1 VLMDEVKI
9 KINEIFHSIQGE
21 SLLAGKPTAFIR
33 TSYCNLRCN
42 WCDTKYAYWE
52 GNLMT
57 VSEILEKIKPFEA
70 EYACVTGGE
79 PLSQRGTLELLKAL
93 IKSEYTVSLET
104 NGSFSIKDVPQEV
117 IKVIDIKCPE
127 SGESERMAWEN
138 FDLVQKHD
146 QFKFVV
152 ASRADFDWAQD
163 ICQKHNLNDRCT
175 ILYSPAFG
183 LVKPAELAGWILSSK
198 APVTMQTQ
206 QHKEIWGTDER
217 GV

>member
-1 VLMDEVKI
+1 MLMDEVKI

-33 TSYCNLRCN
+33 TSYCNLRCT

-52 GNLMT
+52 GTLMT
-57 VSEILEKIKPFEA
+57 VPEILEKIKPFEA
-70 EYACVTGGE
+70 QYACVTGGE

-93 IKSEYTVSLET
+93 LKAEYTVSLET
-104 NGSFSIKDVPQEV
+104 NGSFSVKDVPQEV

-127 SGESERMAWEN
+127 SGESDKMAWEN

-152 ASRADFDWAQD
+152 ASQKDFEWAQE
-163 ICQKHNLNDRCT
+163 ICQKHNLHERCT
-175 ILYSPAFG
+175 VLYSPAFG
-183 LVKPAELAGWILSSK
+183 LVKPAELASWILSAK
-198 APVTMQTQ
+198 APVTLQTQ
-206 QHKEIWGTDER
+206 QHKEIWGNNER

>member
-1 VLMDEVKI
+1 MDEVKI

-33 TSYCNLRCN
+33 TSYCNLRCT

-52 GNLMT
+52 GSLMT
-57 VSEILEKIKPFEA
+57 LPEILEKIKPFETK
-70 EYACVTGGE
+70 YACVTGGE
-79 PLSQRGTLELLKAL
+79 PLSQRGTISLIKAL
-93 IKSEYTVSLET
+93 LQAEYIVSLET
-104 NGSFSIKDVPQEV
+104 NGSLSIKDVPIEV
-117 IKVIDIKCPE
+117 IKVIDVKCPD
-127 SGESERMAWEN
+127 SGESDKMAWDN

-152 ASRADFDWAQD
+152 ASKLDFDWAQS
-163 ICQKHNLNDRCT
+163 ICQKNLLYERCT
-175 ILYSPAFG
+175 VLYSPAFG
-183 LVKPAELAGWILSSK
+183 LVKSAELAGWILNAK
-198 APVTMQTQ
+198 APVTFQTQ